1 MDLML
6 SVVADPEGANM
17 IKHTKLFSSAGGSF
31 GRADSNDWVLPDPQ
45 RVVSSRHGE
54 IQFADN
60 QFYLV
65 DQSTNGTYHNQ
76 SGDPLGKGNR
86 VALSDGDAITL
97 GDYQLKVSIRQNNA
111 EAGIPDG
118 LGGADFLDSAD
129 RTTFSPAAAAK
140 MQSAQEAK
148 QLDSWLE
155 PAAGNAGAS
164 MGAVT
169 GASSNPS
176 GEWGYLTDGQ
186 SGDSMSGF
194 LGQEAPSD
202 PLEMLNASS
211 AGSSASDPLGAFP
224 GSAPAGAA
232 GDQWGGDDA
241 WWKEGSS
248 EDHAPAH
255 SHAMQFS
262 VQQPAQAAP
271 QNPPAPP
278 MGGML
283 PDVAAEISPP
293 PQTPPVAP
301 AQPNPMGGI
310 EPHQSFGTAAEIPSP
325 AIAPE
330 PAANN
335 PFADSLSALVS
346 EQVQGAP
353 GFDTPAAPTVESPV
367 AAPPT
372 GAGFAGASQQF
383 APVPASSQGVQPQ
396 PQPQPQGAVRGGMLV
411 ERLGLNLSAEQLQHL
426 DQQSAEIIEE
436 TVSRLI
442 DLLRA
447 RTSIKNELRVQ
458 RTMIQTEANNPLKFS
473 ASATDALAAMFASN
487 GAFLQPVEAVRD
499 SFDDLSDHQVA
510 VLSGMRAG
518 YDAMLRFFSPEQI
531 ERRNGAQG
539 GVFSSKGARN
549 WDNFVEMYRQLVSDP
564 EACYRR
570 LFGDEFAATYES
582 QLSELKSARS
592 FGKG

>member
-1 MDLML
+1 MDLIL

-54 IQFADN
+54 IQFANN
-60 QFYLV
+60 QFYLI

-76 SGDPLGKGNR
+76 SEDPLGKGNR
-86 VALSDGDAITL
+86 VALTDGDAIVL
-97 GDYQLKVSIRQNNA
+97 GDYRLKVSIRQARA
-111 EAGIPDG
+111 EAGLPDG
-118 LGGADFLDSAD
+118 LGGADFLDSVD

-140 MQSAQEAK
+140 MQTAQEAK
-148 QLDSWLE
+148 QLDSWLD
-155 PAAGNAGAS
+155 PTAGNAGGN
-164 MGAVT
+164 MGAGG

-176 GEWGYLTDGQ
+176 GEWGYLTGAPC
-186 SGDSMSGF
+186 GESMDGF

-202 PLEMLNASS
+202 PLEMLNVPGAGIVPPVAS
-211 AGSSASDPLGAFP
+211 ADH
-224 GSAPAGAA
+224 
-232 GDQWGGDDA
+232 WGGDDD
-241 WWKEGSS
+241 WWKEGSAA
-248 EDHAPAH
+248 DHAPVH

-262 VQQPAQAAP
+262 VQQSGQSALQS
-271 QNPPAPP
+271 PPLAPP
-278 MGGML
+278 
-283 PDVAAEISPP
+283 
-293 PQTPPVAP
+293 
-301 AQPNPMGGI
+301 QPNSMTGSAQ
-310 EPHQSFGTAAEIPSP
+310 HQSFGTVAETPQPSVTP
-325 AIAPE
+325 APTT
-330 PAANN
+330 NN

-353 GFDTPAAPTVESPV
+353 GFDTPAAPESELLVAPAVAPSTDAPV
-367 AAPPT
+367 TPSTA
-372 GAGFAGASQQF
+372 AGFAGASQQF
-383 APVPASSQGVQPQ
+383 APVPTPSQSA
-396 PQPQPQGAVRGGMLV
+396 QPQPQGSIQGNMLA
-411 ERLGLNLSAEQLQHL
+411 ERLGLNLRAEQLQHL

-473 ASATDALAAMFASN
+473 ASAADALAAMFAGN
-487 GAFLQPVEAVRD
+487 GAFLQPVDAVRD

-518 YDAMLRFFSPEQI
+518 YDAMLRFFSPEYI

-549 WDNFVEMYRQLVSDP
+549 WDNFVEMYRQLISDP

-582 QLSELKSARS
+582 QLSELKNARS
-592 FGKG
+592 FGKGQ